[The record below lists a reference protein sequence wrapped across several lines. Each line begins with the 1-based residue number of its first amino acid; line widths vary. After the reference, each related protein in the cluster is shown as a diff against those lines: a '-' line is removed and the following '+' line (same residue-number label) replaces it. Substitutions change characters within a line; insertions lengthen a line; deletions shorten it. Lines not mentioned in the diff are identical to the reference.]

1 MNAASVINLLLARI
15 GLLPASAGFTSWRGL
30 DLHVSGAV

>member
-15 GLLPASAGFTSWRGL
+15 DLLPASAGFTSRRGL
-30 DLHVSGAV
+30 DLRVSGAV